1 MALEIESAFP
11 AEIAALLGGIAVV
24 GKFAG
29 YRGEAVGAA
38 QAGKHLVDGRWTA
51 SQDAA
56 QAALLAEP
64 VPIEICTGLFAVYIV
79 VFGYDTAAVHF
90 RENQFLLF
98 LSDLALN
105 VKVVFEVH
113 FASGEKQDLDVDK
126 SFEGLALDIA
136 GGPFREESVR
146 GPLDAV
152 AGYVDIADAGEYV
165 RARRWLWGITTGGE
179 QENATEG
186 EETRQGGLLDYV

>member
-1 MALEIESAFP
+1 
-11 AEIAALLGGIAVV
+11 
-24 GKFAG
+24 
-29 YRGEAVGAA
+29 
-38 QAGKHLVDGRWTA
+38 LVDGRWTA
-51 SQDAA
+51 SQDSA

-64 VPIEICTGLFAVYIV
+64 VSVEICTGLFSVYIV
-79 VFGYDTAAVHF
+79 VVGYDAAAVHF

-126 SFEGLALDIA
+126 SFEGPALDIA
-136 GGPFREESVR
+136 GGPFGEEPVR
-146 GPLDAV
+146 GLLDAF
-152 AGYVDIADAGEYV
+152 AGDVDITYAGEH
-165 RARRWLWGITTGGE
+165 AGLRRWLGSTATGGE
-179 QENATEG
+179 QENATEW